1 MRALECHSETHALFL
16 NQMKSF
22 ENQDHYSEIRR
33 LTLIGSVLDLLL
45 GFTKVLVGYIGNSQA
60 LIADGIHS
68 LSDLITDVLVLIATK
83 HSAQEADEGHPYGH
97 ARIQTLVSLVLAGSL
112 SIIAIAIAWDAAI
125 RILSPESLPQPGFW
139 PLVVAAISV
148 VSKEG
153 YFRYIVRH
161 PSAAASRM
169 LYANAWHS
177 RSDALSSL
185 AVIVGVGGVLAGFP
199 WTDAFAAIVVS
210 GLLLIVAY
218 RIGREGAEELID
230 SAASPILNANMRK
243 TILSI
248 EGVRDAHELRT
259 RRMADKVL
267 ADVHI
272 RVDPL
277 ISVSEGHRIGD
288 EVMDALKARFP
299 EVGDVIVHIDPE
311 DDIADDDYSK
321 LPLRSAIEA
330 EINTS
335 LQNLRQNFDSQFS
348 LQPNNIVVHYLD
360 EGCQVEIWMSMPDEA
375 TARDCSLV
383 SRRIREE
390 LMPIGNIVS
399 ASVLFSSN

>member
-1 MRALECHSETHALFL
+1 
-16 NQMKSF
+16 MKPF
-22 ENQDHYSEIRR
+22 ENPDYYSEIRR
-33 LTLIGSVLDLLL
+33 LTLIGGVLDLFL
-45 GFTKVLVGYIGNSQA
+45 GFVKVLVGYIGNSQA

-68 LSDLITDVLVLIATK
+68 LSDLITDILVLVATK
-83 HSAQEADEGHPYGH
+83 QSAQAADEGHPYGH
-97 ARIQTLVSLVLAGSL
+97 DRIQTLVSLALAGSL
-112 SIIAIAIAWDAAI
+112 GIIAIVIAWDAVI
-125 RILSPESLPQPGFW
+125 RIVSPESLLQPGFW
-139 PLVVAAISV
+139 PLAVAAISV

-153 YFRYIVRH
+153 YFQYVVRH
-161 PSAAASRM
+161 PSTATSRM

-185 AVIVGVGGVLAGFP
+185 AVIVGVGGVLAGFA
-199 WTDAFAAIVVS
+199 WADAFAAIVVA
-210 GLLLIVAY
+210 GLLLVVAY

-230 SAASPILNANMRK
+230 SAASPVLNANMRK

-248 EGVRDAHELRT
+248 EGVRDSHELRT

-288 EVMDALKARFP
+288 EVMDTLKTRFP
-299 EVGDVIVHIDPE
+299 EVGDVVVHIDPE
-311 DDIADDDYSK
+311 DDIVGDVYSK
-321 LPLRSAIEA
+321 LPMRSVIEA

-335 LQNLRQNFDSQFS
+335 LHNLRNNFDSRFS
-348 LQPNNIVVHYLD
+348 LQPKNIVVHYLD
-360 EGCQVEIWMSMPDEA
+360 DGCQIEIWISMPDEA
-375 TARDCSLV
+375 TTRDCSLA
-383 SRRIREE
+383 SSTIKDALMRID
-390 LMPIGNIVS
+390 NVVS

>member
-1 MRALECHSETHALFL
+1 
-16 NQMKSF
+16 MKPF
-22 ENQDHYSEIRR
+22 ENPDYYSEIRR
-33 LTLIGSVLDLLL
+33 LTLIGGVLDLFL
-45 GFTKVLVGYIGNSQA
+45 GFVKVLVGYIGNSQA

-68 LSDLITDVLVLIATK
+68 LSDLITDILVLVATK
-83 HSAQEADEGHPYGH
+83 QSAQAADEGHPYGH
-97 ARIQTLVSLVLAGSL
+97 DRIQTLVSLALAGSL
-112 SIIAIAIAWDAAI
+112 GIIAIVIAWDAVI
-125 RILSPESLPQPGFW
+125 RIVSPESLLQPGFW
-139 PLVVAAISV
+139 PLAVAAISV

-153 YFRYIVRH
+153 YFQYVVRH
-161 PSAAASRM
+161 PSTATSRM

-185 AVIVGVGGVLAGFP
+185 AVIVGVGGVLAGFA
-199 WTDAFAAIVVS
+199 WADAFAAIVVA
-210 GLLLIVAY
+210 GLLLVVAY

-230 SAASPILNANMRK
+230 SAASPVLNANMRK

-248 EGVRDAHELRT
+248 EGVRDSHELRT

-288 EVMDALKARFP
+288 EVMDTLKTRFP
-299 EVGDVIVHIDPE
+299 EVGDVVVHIDPE
-311 DDIADDDYSK
+311 DDIVGDVYSK
-321 LPLRSAIEA
+321 LPMRSVIVA

-335 LQNLRQNFDSQFS
+335 LHNLRNNFDTRFS
-348 LQPNNIVVHYLD
+348 LQPKNIVVHYLD
-360 EGCQVEIWMSMPDEA
+360 DGCQIEIWMSMPDEA
-375 TARDCSLV
+375 TTRDCSLA
-383 SRRIREE
+383 SSTIKDALMRID
-390 LMPIGNIVS
+390 NIVS

>member
-1 MRALECHSETHALFL
+1 
-16 NQMKSF
+16 MKPF
-22 ENQDHYSEIRR
+22 ENPNYYSEIRR
-33 LTLIGSVLDLLL
+33 LTLIGGVLDLFL
-45 GFTKVLVGYIGNSQA
+45 GFVKVLVGYIGNSQA

-68 LSDLITDVLVLIATK
+68 LSDLITDILVLVATK
-83 HSAQEADEGHPYGH
+83 QSAQAADEGHPYGH
-97 ARIQTLVSLVLAGSL
+97 DRIQTLVSLALAGSL
-112 SIIAIAIAWDAAI
+112 GIIAIVIAWDAVI
-125 RILSPESLPQPGFW
+125 RIVSPESLLQPGFW
-139 PLVVAAISV
+139 PLAVAAISV

-153 YFRYIVRH
+153 YFQYVVRH
-161 PSAAASRM
+161 PSTATSRM

-185 AVIVGVGGVLAGFP
+185 AVIVGVGGVLAGFA
-199 WTDAFAAIVVS
+199 WADAFAAIVVA
-210 GLLLIVAY
+210 GLLLVVAY

-230 SAASPILNANMRK
+230 SAASPVLNANMRK

-248 EGVRDAHELRT
+248 EGVRDSHELRT

-288 EVMDALKARFP
+288 EVMDTLKTRFP
-299 EVGDVIVHIDPE
+299 EVGDVVVHIDPE
-311 DDIADDDYSK
+311 DDIVGDVYSK
-321 LPLRSAIEA
+321 LPMRSVIVA

-335 LQNLRQNFDSQFS
+335 LHNLRNNFDTRFS
-348 LQPNNIVVHYLD
+348 LQPRNIVVHYLD
-360 EGCQVEIWMSMPDEA
+360 DGCQIEIWMSMPDEA
-375 TARDCSLV
+375 TTRDCSLA
-383 SRRIREE
+383 SSTIKDALMRID
-390 LMPIGNIVS
+390 NIVS

>member
-1 MRALECHSETHALFL
+1 
-16 NQMKSF
+16 MKPF
-22 ENQDHYSEIRR
+22 ENPDYYSEIRR
-33 LTLIGSVLDLLL
+33 LTLIGGVLDLFL
-45 GFTKVLVGYIGNSQA
+45 GFVKVLVGYIGNSQA

-68 LSDLITDVLVLIATK
+68 LSDLITDILVLVATK
-83 HSAQEADEGHPYGH
+83 HSAQAADEGHPYGH
-97 ARIQTLVSLVLAGSL
+97 DRIQTLVSLALAGSL
-112 SIIAIAIAWDAAI
+112 GIIAIVIAWDAVI
-125 RILSPESLPQPGFW
+125 RIVSPESLLLPGFW
-139 PLVVAAISV
+139 PLAVAAISV

-153 YFRYIVRH
+153 YFQYVVRH
-161 PSAAASRM
+161 PSTATSRM

-185 AVIVGVGGVLAGFP
+185 AVIVGVGGVLAGFA
-199 WTDAFAAIVVS
+199 WADAFAAIVVA
-210 GLLLIVAY
+210 GLLLVVAY

-230 SAASPILNANMRK
+230 SAASPVLNANMRK

-248 EGVRDAHELRT
+248 EGVRDSHELRT

-288 EVMDALKARFP
+288 EVMDALKTRFP
-299 EVGDVIVHIDPE
+299 EVGDVVVHIDPE
-311 DDIADDDYSK
+311 DDIVGDVYSK
-321 LPLRSAIEA
+321 LPMRSVIVA

-335 LQNLRQNFDSQFS
+335 LHNLRNNFDTRFS
-348 LQPNNIVVHYLD
+348 LQPRNIVVHYLD
-360 EGCQVEIWMSMPDEA
+360 DGCQIEIWMSMPDEA
-375 TARDCSLV
+375 TTRDCSLA
-383 SRRIREE
+383 SSTIKDALMRID
-390 LMPIGNIVS
+390 NIVS

>member
-1 MRALECHSETHALFL
+1 
-16 NQMKSF
+16 MKPF
-22 ENQDHYSEIRR
+22 ENPDYYSEIRR
-33 LTLIGSVLDLLL
+33 LTLIGGVLDLFL
-45 GFTKVLVGYIGNSQA
+45 GFVKVLVGYIGNSQA

-68 LSDLITDVLVLIATK
+68 LSDLITDILVLVATK
-83 HSAQEADEGHPYGH
+83 HSAQAADEGHPYGH
-97 ARIQTLVSLVLAGSL
+97 DRIQTLVSLALAGSL
-112 SIIAIAIAWDAAI
+112 GIIAIVIAWDAVI
-125 RILSPESLPQPGFW
+125 RIASPESLLLPGFW
-139 PLVVAAISV
+139 PLAVAAISV

-153 YFRYIVRH
+153 YFQYVVRH
-161 PSAAASRM
+161 PSAATSRM

-185 AVIVGVGGVLAGFP
+185 AVIVGVGGVLAGFA
-199 WTDAFAAIVVS
+199 WADAFAAIVVA
-210 GLLLIVAY
+210 GLLLVVAY

-230 SAASPILNANMRK
+230 SAASPVLNANMRK

-248 EGVRDAHELRT
+248 EGVRDSHELRT

-288 EVMDALKARFP
+288 EVMDTLKTRFP
-299 EVGDVIVHIDPE
+299 EVGDVVVHIDPE
-311 DDIADDDYSK
+311 DDIVGDVYSK
-321 LPLRSAIEA
+321 LPMRSVIEA

-335 LQNLRQNFDSQFS
+335 LHNLRNNFDSRFS
-348 LQPNNIVVHYLD
+348 LQPKNIVVHYLD
-360 EGCQVEIWMSMPDEA
+360 DGCQIEIWISMPDEA
-375 TARDCSLV
+375 TTRDCSLA
-383 SRRIREE
+383 SSTIKDALMRID
-390 LMPIGNIVS
+390 NVVS

>member
-1 MRALECHSETHALFL
+1 
-16 NQMKSF
+16 MKPF
-22 ENQDHYSEIRR
+22 ENPDHYSEIRR
-33 LTLIGSVLDLLL
+33 LTLIGGVLDLFL
-45 GFTKVLVGYIGNSQA
+45 GFVKVLIGYIGNSQA

-68 LSDLITDVLVLIATK
+68 LSDLITDILVLVATK
-83 HSAQEADEGHPYGH
+83 QSAQAADEGHPYGH
-97 ARIQTLVSLVLAGSL
+97 DRIQTLVSLALAGSL
-112 SIIAIAIAWDAAI
+112 GIIAIVIAWDAVT
-125 RILSPESLPQPGFW
+125 RIVSPESLLQPGFW
-139 PLVVAAISV
+139 PLAVAAISV

-153 YFRYIVRH
+153 YFQYVVRH
-161 PSAAASRM
+161 PSAATSRM

-185 AVIVGVGGVLAGFP
+185 AVIVGVGGVLAGFA
-199 WTDAFAAIVVS
+199 WADAFAAIVVA
-210 GLLLIVAY
+210 GLLLVVAY

-230 SAASPILNANMRK
+230 SAASPVLNANMKK

-248 EGVRDAHELRT
+248 EGVRDSHELRT

-288 EVMDALKARFP
+288 EVMDTLKARFP
-299 EVGDVIVHIDPE
+299 EVGDVVVHIDPE
-311 DDIADDDYSK
+311 DDIEGDVYFK
-321 LPLRSAIEA
+321 PPMRPVIVA

-335 LQNLRQNFDSQFS
+335 LHNLRNNFDTRFS
-348 LQPNNIVVHYLD
+348 LQPKNIVVHYLD
-360 EGCQVEIWMSMPDEA
+360 DGCQVEIWMSMPDEA
-375 TARDCSLV
+375 TTRDCILAS
-383 SRRIREE
+383 SAIKDE
-390 LMPIGNIVS
+390 LMRIDNIVS

>member
-1 MRALECHSETHALFL
+1 
-16 NQMKSF
+16 MKLF
-22 ENQDHYSEIRR
+22 ENPDYYSEIRR
-33 LTLIGSVLDLLL
+33 LTLIGGVLDLFL
-45 GFTKVLVGYIGNSQA
+45 GFVKVLVGYIGNSQA

-68 LSDLITDVLVLIATK
+68 LSDLITDILVLVATK
-83 HSAQEADEGHPYGH
+83 QSAQAADEGHPYGH
-97 ARIQTLVSLVLAGSL
+97 DRIQTLVSLALAGSL
-112 SIIAIAIAWDAAI
+112 GIIATVIAWDAVI
-125 RILSPESLPQPGFW
+125 RIVSPESLLQPGFW
-139 PLVVAAISV
+139 PLAVAAISV

-153 YFRYIVRH
+153 YFQYVVRH
-161 PSAAASRM
+161 PSAATSRM

-185 AVIVGVGGVLAGFP
+185 AVIVGVGGVLAGFA
-199 WTDAFAAIVVS
+199 WADAFAAIVVA
-210 GLLLIVAY
+210 GLLLVVAY

-230 SAASPILNANMRK
+230 SAASPVLNANMRK

-248 EGVRDAHELRT
+248 EGVRDSHELRT

-288 EVMDALKARFP
+288 VVMDTLKTRFP
-299 EVGDVIVHIDPE
+299 EVGDVVVHIDPE
-311 DDIADDDYSK
+311 DDIVGDVYSK
-321 LPLRSAIEA
+321 VPMRSVIVA

-335 LQNLRQNFDSQFS
+335 LHNLRNNFDTRFS
-348 LQPNNIVVHYLD
+348 LQPKNIVVHYLD
-360 EGCQVEIWMSMPDEA
+360 NGCQVEIWMSMPDEA
-375 TARDCSLV
+375 TTRDCSLA
-383 SRRIREE
+383 SSTIKDALMRIDY
-390 LMPIGNIVS
+390 IVS

>member
-1 MRALECHSETHALFL
+1 
-16 NQMKSF
+16 MKSF

-68 LSDLITDVLVLIATK
+68 LSDLITDILVLVATK
-83 HSAQEADEGHPYGH
+83 QSAQAADEGHPYGH
-97 ARIQTLVSLVLAGSL
+97 DRIQTLVSLALAGSL
-112 SIIAIAIAWDAAI
+112 GIIAIVIAWDAVI
-125 RILSPESLPQPGFW
+125 RIVSPESLLLPGFW
-139 PLVVAAISV
+139 PLAVAAISV

-153 YFRYIVRH
+153 YFQYVVRH
-161 PSAAASRM
+161 PSAATSRM

-185 AVIVGVGGVLAGFP
+185 AVIVGVGGVLAGFA
-199 WTDAFAAIVVS
+199 WADAFAAIVVA
-210 GLLLIVAY
+210 GLLLVVAY

-230 SAASPILNANMRK
+230 SAASPVLNANMRK

-248 EGVRDAHELRT
+248 EGVRDSHELRT

-267 ADVHI
+267 ADLHI

-288 EVMDALKARFP
+288 EVMDALKTRFP
-299 EVGDVIVHIDPE
+299 EVGDVVVHIDPE
-311 DDIADDDYSK
+311 DDIVGDVYSK
-321 LPLRSAIEA
+321 LPMRSVIVA
-330 EINTS
+330 EINTNLHK
-335 LQNLRQNFDSQFS
+335 LQNNFDARFS
-348 LQPNNIVVHYLD
+348 LQPKNIVVHYLD
-360 EGCQVEIWMSMPDEA
+360 DGCQIEIWMTMPDEA
-375 TARDCSLV
+375 TTRDCCLASSTIKDALM
-383 SRRIREE
+383 RID
-390 LMPIGNIVS
+390 NIVS

>member
-1 MRALECHSETHALFL
+1 
-16 NQMKSF
+16 MKPF
-22 ENQDHYSEIRR
+22 ENPDYYSEIRR
-33 LTLIGSVLDLLL
+33 LTLIGGVLDLFL
-45 GFTKVLVGYIGNSQA
+45 GFVKVLVGYIGNSQA

-68 LSDLITDVLVLIATK
+68 LSDLITDILVLVATK
-83 HSAQEADEGHPYGH
+83 QSAQAADEGHPYGH
-97 ARIQTLVSLVLAGSL
+97 DRIQTLVSLALAGSL
-112 SIIAIAIAWDAAI
+112 GIIAIVIAWDAVI
-125 RILSPESLPQPGFW
+125 RIVSPESLLQPGFW
-139 PLVVAAISV
+139 PLAVAAISV

-153 YFRYIVRH
+153 YFQYVVRH
-161 PSAAASRM
+161 PSTATSRM

-185 AVIVGVGGVLAGFP
+185 AVIVGVGGVLAGFA
-199 WTDAFAAIVVS
+199 WADAFAAIVVA
-210 GLLLIVAY
+210 GLLLVVAY

-230 SAASPILNANMRK
+230 SAASPVLNANMRK

-248 EGVRDAHELRT
+248 EGVRDSHELRT

-288 EVMDALKARFP
+288 EVMDTLKTRFP
-299 EVGDVIVHIDPE
+299 EVGDVVVHIDPE
-311 DDIADDDYSK
+311 DDIVGDVYSK
-321 LPLRSAIEA
+321 LPMRSVIEA

-335 LQNLRQNFDSQFS
+335 LHNLRNNFDSRFS
-348 LQPNNIVVHYLD
+348 LQPKNIVVHYLD
-360 EGCQVEIWMSMPDEA
+360 DGCQIEIWISMPDEA
-375 TARDCSLV
+375 TTRDCSLA
-383 SRRIREE
+383 SSTIKDALIRID
-390 LMPIGNIVS
+390 NVVS